1 MAIDDEIVT
10 QLLNKLYI
18 SIKEK
23 VDAERQ
29 IDQLIGN
36 LVTIRKNEDGSLPI
50 DRFTG
55 LPITE
60 ERRSEILEA
69 TIRNSVQFVGGE

>member
-1 MAIDDEIVT
+1 MAIDDELVT
-10 QLLNKLYI
+10 QLLDKLYI
-18 SIKEK
+18 NLKEK

-36 LVTIRKNEDGSLPI
+36 LFTIRKNEDGSLPI

>member
-10 QLLNKLYI
+10 KLLNKLYI
-18 SIKEK
+18 SVKAH

>member
-1 MAIDDEIVT
+1 MAIDDELVT
-10 QLLNKLYI
+10 QLLDKLYI
-18 SIKEK
+18 NLKEK

-36 LVTIRKNEDGSLPI
+36 LFTIRKNEDGSLPI

-55 LPITE
+55 LPMTE

>member
-1 MAIDDEIVT
+1 MAIDDELVT
-10 QLLNKLYI
+10 KLLDKLYI

>member
-10 QLLNKLYI
+10 QLLEKLYI
-18 SIKEK
+18 SIKAH

-36 LVTIRKNEDGSLPI
+36 LVTIRKNEDDSLPI